1 MEGMIRSSRI
11 RIIGNVRCM
20 GPKIKVNG
28 CRRTDY
34 VSVTGY
40 YLNSSHKKLKRMQSE
55 LAFLQ
60 QDSLIIKHYSL
71 VRPQKAQEQMQQINH
86 GSA

>member
-1 MEGMIRSSRI
+1 
-11 RIIGNVRCM
+11 M

-40 YLNSSHKKLKRMQSE
+40 YLNTSQEKLKRMQSE
-55 LAFLQ
+55 LFFLQ
-60 QDSLIIKHYSL
+60 QDSPIIKHHSL
-71 VRPQKAQEQMQQINH
+71 VSPQKAQEQMQQKNH

>member
-1 MEGMIRSSRI
+1 
-11 RIIGNVRCM
+11 M

-28 CRRTDY
+28 CRRTNY

-40 YLNSSHKKLKRMQSE
+40 YLNSSQEKLKRMQTE
-55 LAFLQ
+55 LFFLS
-60 QDSLIIKHYSL
+60 QDSLIIKHHSL
-71 VRPQKAQEQMQQINH
+71 VSPQKPQVQQKNH